1 MSATEVAESAM
12 SGPTP
17 AKQSKMDSNP
27 EPVSTE
33 GAGDNN
39 GTATGDNGSAVAP
52 AILAAKQQQQNVGAM
67 MGPGPGLF
75 TDLDDNPETQITLE
89 DIDSC
94 QNEIDALNEQAS
106 EEILKVEQKF
116 NKLRKPHFDRRNS
129 LIQKIPNFWVC
140 TVSF

>member
-1 MSATEVAESAM
+1 MSATESAS

-17 AKQSKMDSNP
+17 AKQSKMDP
-27 EPVSTE
+27 PAAAEPPVSS
-33 GAGDNN
+33 AGDNN
-39 GTATGDNGSAVAP
+39 ESNSAGAAAV
-52 AILAAKQQQQNVGAM
+52 AAKQIPAAA
-67 MGPGPGLF
+67 PGLF

-140 TVSF
+140 TVSLSFA

>member
-1 MSATEVAESAM
+1 MSTTESAT

-17 AKQSKMDSNP
+17 AKQSKMDPSA
-27 EPVSTE
+27 EPVSS
-33 GAGDNN
+33 GGDNN
-39 GTATGDNGSAVAP
+39 DAAA
-52 AILAAKQQQQNVGAM
+52 AAAKQN
-67 MGPGPGLF
+67 PGLF

-140 TVSF
+140 TVSFIAALMI